1 MDSTGAPVSTAVE
14 LATLIMSALRYFSGA
29 FRCGFVSMRGLSS
42 ISTRHS
48 LNYMQLYTLNRSRA
62 ITK

>member
-1 MDSTGAPVSTAVE
+1 LM
-14 LATLIMSALRYFSGA
+14 MSAFRYFSGA

-42 ISTRHS
+42 IPTRHG
-48 LNYMQLYTLNRSRA
+48 LNYMQLYTLHRSRA